1 VILNNVF
8 TYIDKVFLC
17 LHNFFSLNPSKS
29 LGNAAFL
36 DVQTEQVMHILQV
49 CCKKQQNQVKMG
61 RDYYYF
67 FLFFNEMS
75 ILILKTKTSL
85 HFILHV
91 NFL

>member
-1 VILNNVF
+1 MFSRI
-8 TYIDKVFLC
+8 YIDKVFLC

-49 CCKKQQNQVKMG
+49 FLQKTTKSSQNGK
-61 RDYYYF
+61 RLLLFF
-67 FLFFNEMS
+67 FLFFNKTS
-75 ILILKTKTSL
+75 VLILKTKTSL
-85 HFILHV
+85 HFIVHV